1 MLYILAYFGIAFAM
15 FLAAVGREYWVYKR
29 HGRLDNKFPITHIG
43 TVQIIAGISLLWIFF
58 LALLIYSGLA
68 SVWTKIR
75 GGL

>member
-1 MLYILAYFGIAFAM
+1 MLYILTY
-15 FLAAVGREYWVYKR
+15 LAVVLVVFVVAVGREYWDYKR

-68 SVWTKIR
+68 LAWTKIR
-75 GGL
+75 GWL